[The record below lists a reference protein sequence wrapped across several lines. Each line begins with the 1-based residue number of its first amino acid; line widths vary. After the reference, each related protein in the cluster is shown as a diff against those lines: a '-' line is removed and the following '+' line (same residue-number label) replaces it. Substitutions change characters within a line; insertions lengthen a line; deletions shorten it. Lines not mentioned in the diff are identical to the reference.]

1 MNRMKNKLD
10 KLKRNVL
17 INQSKLQVKNY
28 HLEMLLDVPNKMQR
42 SLIKEPNK

>member
-1 MNRMKNKLD
+1 MKNRLEKFH
-10 KLKRNVL
+10 RNVL
-17 INQSKLQVKNY
+17 TNQSKLQVRNY